1 MPGMYKALVC
11 PPQLKDISRH
21 QQESVRYLLQG
32 HCQAAGTESFG
43 NGNEQCH
50 SEQNQKQPPLQ
61 SPRPA
66 INRKQHGE
74 EEREAHQQQAG
85 NGKLLEKLVA
95 EVPVTRN
102 KRLPQKLGESLAVVP
117 LCRQPAAA
125 LTGEIAG
132 VLYLLIEHKGFG
144 QIIKT
149 LAADRAGSAPI
160 HGRNRPQP

>member
-1 MPGMYKALVC
+1 MLCMYKALVC

-21 QQESVRYLLQG
+21 QQECIGYLLQG
-32 HCQAAGTESFG
+32 HCQAAGAEPFG
-43 NGNEQCH
+43 KGNEQCD
-50 SEQNQKQPPLQ
+50 SEQHQEQPPLQ
-61 SPRPA
+61 PPCPA

-125 LTGEIAG
+125 LTGETQRFRADN
-132 VLYLLIEHKGFG
+132 KN
-144 QIIKT
+144 
-149 LAADRAGSAPI
+149 ACRDRAGSAPI